1 MLQNE
6 YDDYDIVPLQRR
18 RKMKI
23 EIGFYVLV
31 VFCEYYF

>member
-6 YDDYDIVPLQRR
+6 YDDYDIVPLQR